1 MATFDFKAA
10 LGLERSI
17 SCLQKTSLTDSQK
30 LICEQVKDFGIDE
43 IYFSTDEGKSYPA
56 VFLKK
61 VAQFDSATLKAI
73 AKTHKKIWNYQ
84 KVLFLYVYT
93 DTEIRIY
100 NCTAKPFVENKD
112 TDYKRELELL
122 EIKHARY
129 QDKKALSQLVA
140 VFSSV
145 AIDTGIIW
153 TLPDAIEIRKKINLQ
168 KRVDKYLVDS
178 LTKTTKRL
186 QELGLS
192 EIPIIHKLILRSL
205 FLLYLEDRGATDTD
219 FYNGIKKGAK
229 SYFDILDDVTAT
241 YTLFE
246 KLESQFNGNV
256 FSLIDR
262 EKDKIKEEYL
272 QLIKKCFINGY
283 EGNEQL
289 SIFPNW
295 RLFDFKI
302 IQIELL
308 SEIYERFLAETDKK
322 KKKDAGAYY
331 TPPALVSLVLDEVL
345 PIGKDYTNYNL
356 KIIDPACGSGIF
368 LVESYKRLLVRYEN
382 AKGRKPTD
390 FDELEQILTNN
401 IYGIEY
407 NDQAIIVAAFSL
419 YLALVDNLDPKTL
432 WMATK
437 LPCLVNDPINIS
449 KEKQGRNLYC
459 RDTISENIE
468 IESTEFDLVI
478 GNPPF
483 GTDKLLPS
491 IRKYC
496 DNHGFAKEM
505 VLPFL
510 HKATKFSPK
519 GKIALI
525 FNTKILTNTG
535 GTYGKFRSWFFNEC
549 YVEKIYNFSILRNAP
564 KGYGGQLFGSAT
576 GPVCIAF
583 YQKESPD
590 NASDRLVYYA
600 PKTYIRSNVLDGIVV
615 DSTDIKYIP
624 RNECKNP
631 DSKIWK
637 IAMWGG
643 EKDLVLLNRL
653 SQINYTIKDYIEE
666 KKLPHGVGL
675 QPYNNSTKKIIT
687 NDELANIMYIKPE
700 MIIRF
705 FSPDTQKCDI
715 KYMLKD
721 KDTICVN
728 TRYYNVSSVEEIK
741 HLNVFRR
748 EGAIDVYSGP
758 MLLVKEGLTNKK
770 ICASILLK
778 PTTFNSSVLG
788 IKSRNAKDLRAL
800 SALINSRL
808 ATYFLLMTSSS
819 WGMERERVKPNEIYN
834 FPVLLTEEAI
844 NKIDEIHKKIEAC
857 TEFDYDKKNKLENEL
872 NKIVE
877 SQYQLSDN
885 DIALIEDFINI
896 SSDLFDKQ
904 EKSNAILPA
913 SNLDKYVEVLCS
925 ELDDFLEASE
935 ICTNATVFPTTKTLP
950 LTLVKISF
958 DKKEQERNVITS
970 TMKLEKELSLLEKKL
985 WEKKTGN
992 IYFRKKLNYYEE
1004 ESIFLIRPN
1013 QRRFWTR
1020 SMALEDAS
1028 EIIMDILKMED

>member
-1 MATFDFKAA
+1 M
-10 LGLERSI
+10 
-17 SCLQKTSLTDSQK
+17 
-30 LICEQVKDFGIDE
+30 
-43 IYFSTDEGKSYPA
+43 
-56 VFLKK
+56 
-61 VAQFDSATLKAI
+61 
-73 AKTHKKIWNYQ
+73 
-84 KVLFLYVYT
+84 
-93 DTEIRIY
+93 
-100 NCTAKPFVENKD
+100 
-112 TDYKRELELL
+112 
-122 EIKHARY
+122 
-129 QDKKALSQLVA
+129 
-140 VFSSV
+140 
-145 AIDTGIIW
+145 
-153 TLPDAIEIRKKINLQ
+153 
-168 KRVDKYLVDS
+168 
-178 LTKTTKRL
+178 
-186 QELGLS
+186 
-192 EIPIIHKLILRSL
+192 
-205 FLLYLEDRGATDTD
+205 
-219 FYNGIKKGAK
+219 
-229 SYFDILDDVTAT
+229 
-241 YTLFE
+241 
-246 KLESQFNGNV
+246 
-256 FSLIDR
+256 
-262 EKDKIKEEYL
+262 
-272 QLIKKCFINGY
+272 
-283 EGNEQL
+283 
-289 SIFPNW
+289 
-295 RLFDFKI
+295 
-302 IQIELL
+302 
-308 SEIYERFLAETDKK
+308 
-322 KKKDAGAYY
+322 
-331 TPPALVSLVLDEVL
+331 SLVLDEVL

-390 FDELEQILTNN
+390 FDELKQILTNN

-483 GTDKLLPS
+483 GTDRLLPS

-653 SQINYTIKDYIEE
+653 SQINYTIKDYIKE

-728 TRYYNVSSVEEIK
+728 TRYYNVSTVEEIK

-748 EGAIDVYSGP
+748 EGAMDVYSGP

-808 ATYFLLMTSSS
+808 ANYFLLMTSSS

-857 TEFDYDKKNKLENEL
+857 TELDKNKKNKLENEL

-877 SQYQLSDN
+877 SLYQLSDN

-896 SSDLFDKQ
+896 TFDLFDKQ

-913 SNLDKYVEVLCS
+913 SNLDKYIEALCS
-925 ELDDFLEASE
+925 ELDVFLEASE
-935 ICTNATVFPTTKTLP
+935 ICTNATVFPTNKTLP

-970 TMKLEKELSLLEKKL
+970 TVKLEKELSLLEKEL
-985 WEKKTGN
+985 WEKKTEN
-992 IYFRKKLNYYEE
+992 IFFRKKLNYYEG
-1004 ESIFLIRPN
+1004 ESIYLIRPN

-1028 EIIMDILKMED
+1028 EIIMDILNMED